1 MLKVVLDKVVYFI
14 KKYIDEQT
22 YVYKFFIYK
31 FFYKAMLKVMLI
43 NCYISLSIDNYEQK
57 LDFKTHVEK
66 LS

>member
-1 MLKVVLDKVVYFI
+1 
-14 KKYIDEQT
+14 
-22 YVYKFFIYK
+22 
-31 FFYKAMLKVMLI
+31 MLKVMLI